1 MQHIPPETVT
11 AWIDQ
16 KKKLDPRR
24 LIPALV
30 HYHQQGKSTQVH
42 KDKGEDIFLNLSY
55 ISQSKS
61 VRVAENIIENATPN
75 LKDTLE
81 KTTTKL
87 SRGKRS
93 TCVFHFQ
100 CKTLKRLLI
109 QQRQLSLKKQ
119 LQCYLLAYASRT
131 LIRT

>member
-1 MQHIPPETVT
+1 MQHIPRKTVT

-42 KDKGEDIFLNLSY
+42 KDKVEDNFLNLSY

-61 VRVAENIIENATPN
+61 VRVPENIIGNATPK
-75 LKDTLE
+75 LKDME

-100 CKTLKRLLI
+100 CKILKRLLI
-109 QQRQLSLKKQ
+109 KQRQLSLKKQ
-119 LQCYLLAYASRT
+119 LQCYLLACTSRT

>member
-1 MQHIPPETVT
+1 MQHIPRQTVT

-61 VRVAENIIENATPN
+61 VRVAENIIENATPS
-75 LKDTLE
+75 LKDTLVRE
-81 KTTTKL
+81 NYNQTLTWKKVYLRFPLPMQDTQATTNQTEATI
-87 SRGKRS
+87 S
-93 TCVFHFQ
+93 
-100 CKTLKRLLI
+100 
-109 QQRQLSLKKQ
+109 
-119 LQCYLLAYASRT
+119 
-131 LIRT
+131 